1 MTVGNRIIMVHLD
14 LLNEGGKTCI
24 YALKNVQNDNYQS
37 VCIGL
42 PLLEARFHFLFYIFM
57 YYRFLFSFLQ
67 KACII
72 SLHKKLNEG
81 VKFI

>member
-14 LLNEGGKTCI
+14 LLNEGGKTCL
-24 YALKNVQNDNYQS
+24 YALKNVQNGNHQG
-37 VCIGL
+37 VGIGL

-67 KACII
+67 KNMYYFFAQ
-72 SLHKKLNEG
+72 KAE
-81 VKFI
+81 